1 MSRGPPHRYNSSGER
16 LRGYPPR
23 YGVEFSGSYGYYGGP
38 PYKRQRHH
46 SSDDEMA
53 PYGPAFYDP
62 PFVRHQEVGL
72 GEFNDFS
79 SVSVEKDL
87 KIHEEMEVEEI
98 LKDLS
103 LTVKSDNLQLKAM
116 GIPLSNSLQLL
127 QCHPTPRKC
136 LQDSHLDSSHQGHG
150 LLHLLHQQALQ

>member
-1 MSRGPPHRYNSSGER
+1 MSHLNQSKAPHR
-16 LRGYPPR
+16 LRYFP
-23 YGVEFSGSYGYYGGP
+23 V
-38 PYKRQRHH
+38 
-46 SSDDEMA
+46 
-53 PYGPAFYDP
+53 
-62 PFVRHQEVGL
+62 
-72 GEFNDFS
+72 
-79 SVSVEKDL
+79 
-87 KIHEEMEVEEI
+87 EMEVEEI